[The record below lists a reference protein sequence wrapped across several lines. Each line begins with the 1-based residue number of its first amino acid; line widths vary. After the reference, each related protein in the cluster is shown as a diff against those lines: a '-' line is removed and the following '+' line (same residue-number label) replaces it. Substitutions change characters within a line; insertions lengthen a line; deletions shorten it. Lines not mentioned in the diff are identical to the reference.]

1 MTNASTIA
9 AARTPART
17 ISVRGKSITCAPQPL
32 QGSGSGLSAQ
42 GIAVHVEEGKTL
54 PSSEPLAKRDSLT
67 RSVSTVPFSRHWPKN
82 SLAGWYAKFEP
93 GTKLAH
99 WLAVGVPCGLRGALD
114 LQGKLE
120 ILCRVIATPR
130 AMRLIKEMALA
141 LGIALG
147 AEGAAKITETGLTL
161 LGKSWPLH

>member
-1 MTNASTIA
+1 MTNESTIA

-67 RSVSTVPFSRHWPKN
+67 RSPFSRHCPKN
-82 SLAGWYAKFEP
+82 SLAGWSAKFET

-99 WLAVGVPCGLRGALD
+99 WLAVGA
-114 LQGKLE
+114 
-120 ILCRVIATPR
+120 
-130 AMRLIKEMALA
+130 
-141 LGIALG
+141 
-147 AEGAAKITETGLTL
+147 
-161 LGKSWPLH
+161 